1 MSASTGLATRS
12 LRNIRRLP
20 SAFIPALLM
29 PVFQVVSFSGT
40 YAGVTQMPGFPTDRS
55 VNWYLPMAVTMGASF
70 AGLGTG
76 FSMIRDLQ
84 TGFYDRLR
92 MAPTTR
98 RQLLLGPYLAAWARA
113 LIAVVLV
120 TLVGLALGA
129 RPVGSGLG
137 MFGLV
142 LAGVGMATIG
152 TGWGLG
158 LAYRFKDMRAAAI
171 MQLTL
176 FLGLFLTDA
185 QTPIEVMQ
193 GWLQT
198 VARWNPLTRVLHVAR
213 MGFIDGLGG
222 RDLLIGT
229 LVMAGL
235 AGITWMFALS
245 GLSSLDD

>member
-142 LAGVGMATIG
+142 LAGIGMATIG